1 MLPMKILANFTK
13 HGEIQPCVRPNMSDN
28 IKALPPLQRGHFAY
42 GSNGFTVNGIAPVS
56 QSRLRELVFPVQIKE
71 KRLQK
76 QRLEDAGKIMTKP
89 WIQAQLR
96 YYEIG
101 FKSSCKVGELTMQLT
116 ESVQHGN
123 VKKSS

>member
-1 MLPMKILANFTK
+1 
-13 HGEIQPCVRPNMSDN
+13 MSDN
-28 IKALPPLQRGHFAY
+28 IKALPPLQRGQFAY

-56 QSRLRELVFPVQIKE
+56 PSLLRELVFPEQIKG

-76 QRLEDAGKIMTKP
+76 QRLEEARKIMTKP

-101 FKSSCKVGELTMQLT
+101 FKSSCKVAELKMRLV
-116 ESVQHGN
+116 ESVQHKN
-123 VKKSS
+123 VKKS